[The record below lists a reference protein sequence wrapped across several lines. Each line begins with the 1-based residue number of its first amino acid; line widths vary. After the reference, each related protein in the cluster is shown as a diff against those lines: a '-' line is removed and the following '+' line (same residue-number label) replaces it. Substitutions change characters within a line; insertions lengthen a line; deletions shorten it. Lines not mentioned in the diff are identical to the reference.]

1 MGNISQEL
9 IRQAIDWRRELH
21 RIPEIGLQEL
31 RTSER
36 IAALLSEF
44 GLEVH
49 RGIAGTGIV
58 AVLRNGPGPAIG
70 LRADIDA
77 LPMQE
82 RTGCDWQSIHAGA
95 MHACGHDGHSA
106 ILLGAAC
113 DLAQTRQF
121 SGTVY
126 FIFQPA
132 EENAGGGR
140 LMIEDGLFSRFPMQS
155 VFALHNWPGLP
166 LGECAISSAVMMAS
180 QDNFTITL
188 QGKGCHAAMPEL
200 GADPIIAASQLV
212 LALQTIAA
220 RRLSPL
226 EQCVISVTQ
235 IHAGEAINVI
245 PDRLTLSGTLR
256 CLSTATRERCW
267 QLIDDYART
276 VPQALG
282 VAGNVEWTYG
292 YPVTQNHASQA
303 DELRHAALATA
314 GITRVH
320 DNPRPSMA
328 AEDFAYLLQA
338 CPGAYLWLGADGA
351 TPSASLHSP
360 NYDFNDDLITPG
372 IGLWVSLVER
382 LLPSRFSDQEIH
394 P

>member
-1 MGNISQEL
+1 MGMISQEL
-9 IRQAIDWRRELH
+9 VRQAIDWRRELH
-21 RIPEIGLQEL
+21 RIPEIGLQEFK
-31 RTSER
+31 TSEK
-36 IAALLSEF
+36 IAALLREF

-49 RGIAGTGIV
+49 SGIAGTGMV
-58 AVLRNGPGPAIG
+58 AVLHTGPGPTIG

-82 RTGCDWQSIHAGA
+82 QTGCDWQSEHAGV

-113 DLAQTRQF
+113 HLAQTRQF

-140 LMIEDGLFSRFPMQS
+140 LMIEEGLFHRFPMQS
-155 VFALHNWPGLP
+155 VFGLHNWPGLP
-166 LGECAISSAVMMAS
+166 LGACAVGPGVMMAS

-188 QGKGCHAAMPEL
+188 TGKGCHAAMPER
-200 GADPIIAASQLV
+200 GADPIVAASQLV
-212 LALQTIAA
+212 LALQTIAT

-235 IHAGEAINVI
+235 IQAGEAINVI
-245 PDRLTLSGTLR
+245 PQTLTLAGTLR

-267 QLIDDYART
+267 QLIDEYAHH
-276 VPQALG
+276 VPLATG
-282 VAGNVEWTYG
+282 VSGSVHWEFG
-292 YPVTQNHASQA
+292 YPVTQNHAA
-303 DELRHAALATA
+303 PAGVLRDAARMTP
-314 GITRVH
+314 GMVRVD
-320 DNPRPSMA
+320 DNPAPSMA

-338 CPGAYLWLGADGA
+338 CPGAYLWLGCDGA

-360 NYDFNDDLITPG
+360 EYDFNDDLIAPG
-372 IGLWVSLVER
+372 IGLWVTLVER
-382 LLPSRFSDQEIH
+382 SLPCSVSDQESNQ
-394 P
+394 